1 MKWAKSI
8 NSRFLINQ
16 WSLAFGDL
24 EDIWAVIDYLRLSH
38 EWFHL
43 DEVLVLFTAY
53 FSPKTPSIL
62 STASIS
68 NVRPPG
74 ICSCQAERGAAWDW
88 PWPAHQGDAATSQ
101 QAVLGAQGECTTEN
115 RGFAQLRTWHCKE
128 KHGDGQGG
136 LVCCSPWGRKEL
148 DTTERLSWSELNEDA
163 VQNRRALPQKWA
175 NTTVRELHTSFQQC
189 RTWRRAWRVPAT
201 GRLAAGQF

>member
-1 MKWAKSI
+1 MIQQW
-8 NSRFLINQ
+8 FLTNGYRRWTQICIF
-16 WSLAFGDL
+16 AFFFN
-24 EDIWAVIDYLRLSH
+24 LRLSH

-101 QAVLGAQGECTTEN
+101 QAMLGAQGNCTTEN
-115 RGFAQLRTWHCKE
+115 GGSAQLRTWHFKE
-128 KHGDGQGG
+128 KN
-136 LVCCSPWGRKEL
+136 RE
-148 DTTERLSWSELNEDA
+148 LSWNYHC
-163 VQNRRALPQKWA
+163 VYNRTASDVTMWYSL
-175 NTTVRELHTSFQQC
+175 L
-189 RTWRRAWRVPAT
+189 
-201 GRLAAGQF
+201 